1 MPKIKS
7 THGMSVAEGAFWFFA
22 VLMTFGFA
30 YPVYRMRKRKLDRTT
45 VTRLP

>member
-1 MPKIKS
+1 M
-7 THGMSVAEGAFWFFA
+7 AEGTFWFFA

-30 YPVYRMRKRKLDRTT
+30 YPVYRARRHKLNRTT